1 MTLDEIDKTGLI
13 RESYLI
19 DGIHASECRSVFL
32 DWAIKLPGGLEPRQA
47 IQRMLDEY
55 GADNPD
61 HPMTDVLREGL
72 AEGIASGRR
81 GGRKARV
88 GLGS

>member
-1 MTLDEIDKTGLI
+1 MTLEEIDKTGLI

-19 DGIHASECRSVFL
+19 EGIKAPECRSIFL
-32 DWAIKLPGGLEPRQA
+32 DWAIKLPASVTPQA
-47 IQRMLDEY
+47 AAQRMLDAY

-61 HPMTDVLREGL
+61 HPMTGVLRESL
-72 AEGIASGRR
+72 ADVPASGRR

-88 GLGS
+88 GPDG